1 MAAAETEARVL
12 RQEQPARVAS
22 PDGAGGRL
30 AGRVG
35 RALTEAEQSPG
46 VLGALTGVAT
56 AAGARSLPAAGR
68 AALGLAVAGAVGAHV
83 RRSARLQREVRGA
96 VDAASLAAALGGAA
110 PLFGR
115 WAVEPDFAGIVARE
129 VEHTPGL
136 VVECGSG
143 ATTLIIAA
151 MLRRAG
157 SGRLVSIEHDADYA
171 ERTRRALDA
180 AGLHDLVDVAVAP
193 LRDQEVA
200 GRAVSW
206 YDAGVVAGAIDGEI
220 DVLVVDGPPQRTPWS
235 RWPAL
240 AVLHGRL
247 APEATVIV
255 DDGRTRAARVTT
267 RAWTEAL
274 GDMERY
280 WLDTVKG
287 TWLLRRRPGRPP
299 RRGSDA
305 LLKVVAALQP
315 RPSGSGLWPVRR

>member
-1 MAAAETEARVL
+1 MSAAETEAPVSQQGQR
-12 RQEQPARVAS
+12 AAVAS
-22 PDGAGGRL
+22 PDGAGGAL
-30 AGRVG
+30 AGRVA
-35 RALTEAEQSPG
+35 RALAEAEHSPG
-46 VLGALTGVAT
+46 ALGALTGLAT
-56 AAGARSLPAAGR
+56 TTGARSLPAAGR
-68 AALGLAVAGAVGAHV
+68 VALGLAVAGAVSAHV
-83 RRSARLQREVRGA
+83 RRSGRLQREVRGA
-96 VDAASLAAALGGAA
+96 VDAATLAAALGGAA

-157 SGRLVSIEHDADYA
+157 RGRLVSIEHDAAYA

-180 AGLHDLVDVAVAP
+180 AGLHELVDVVVAP
-193 LRDQEVA
+193 LRDQDVA

-206 YDAGVVAGAIDGEI
+206 YDADAVAGAIDGEI

-240 AVLHGRL
+240 AILHGRL
-247 APEATVIV
+247 APEATVLV
-255 DDGRTRAARVTT
+255 DDGRTRAALVTT

-274 GDMERY
+274 DDMERY

-287 TWLLRRRPGRPP
+287 TWLLRRRPDRPP
-299 RRGSDA
+299 RRGTDA
-305 LLKVVAALQP
+305 LLRVVAVLQP
-315 RPSGSGLWPVRR
+315 HPSGSGLWPVRR